1 MFNNSALAQNF
12 LSLRGTVMQTLSKTP
27 TNTNTAGPKGLP
39 LGSSFLTMSTLLRM
53 EGLVYLCGGAL
64 AYFQFG
70 GGWLVFAIFFLA
82 PDVSLAGYLLNAR
95 TAAIL
100 YNVAHST
107 IGPLVLALA
116 AYTVDWHA
124 GGLAAAIWFAHIG
137 FDRVLGYGLKHF
149 SGFTD
154 THLGRIGKA

>member
-1 MFNNSALAQNF
+1 
-12 LSLRGTVMQTLSKTP
+12 MQTLSKTP
-27 TNTNTAGPKGLP
+27 TNTNTAGPDILHGE
-39 LGSSFLTMSTLLRM
+39 SSIMTMNALLRL

-64 AYFQFG
+64 AYSQLG

-95 TAAIL
+95 TAAIV

-107 IGPLVLALA
+107 LGPLVLALA

-149 SGFTD
+149 SGFAD